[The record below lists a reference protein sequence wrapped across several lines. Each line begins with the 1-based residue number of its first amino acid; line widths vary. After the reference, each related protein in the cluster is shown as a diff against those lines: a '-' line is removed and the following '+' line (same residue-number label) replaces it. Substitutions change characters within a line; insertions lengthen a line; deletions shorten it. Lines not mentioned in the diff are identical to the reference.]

1 MAKVSINAGL
11 FGLLSMTITRIK
23 TPNYIC
29 TKASSPLPFPLYY
42 FNVLLVYNIYFFTYQ
57 I

>member
-1 MAKVSINAGL
+1 MAKVSIHAGL